1 MPPPTIT
8 TLRAVAPR
16 ALMAGILAM
25 QNHRDAADPPR
36 CNRPTPPPFH
46 QLFYV
51 SLNRTVGADKPKRLT
66 SELAAQ
72 DKRPP
77 GRCERAEI
85 GRPGQDYSTFY
96 SKGPEFSPA
105 R

>member
-25 QNHRDAADPPR
+25 QNHRDARDPP
-36 CNRPTPPPFH
+36 PPPFH
-46 QLFYV
+46 QPLYA
-51 SLNRTVGADKPKRLT
+51 SLNRTVGADKPRRLIV
-66 SELAAQ
+66 ELAAQ
-72 DKRPP
+72 NKWPP
-77 GRCERAEI
+77 GRCERAES
-85 GRPGQDYSTFY
+85 GRRGQDYSTFCW
-96 SKGPEFSPA
+96 KGPEFSPA